1 MAIQLTDIQKVTLSI
16 SAVDAAGN
24 PAPIENATWVSS
36 NPAVLTVVASTDGL
50 SAVATTVGPLGNAQ
64 VQVSADA
71 RIGEGEV
78 VLQGVLDVEVIASE
92 ATALNIAAG
101 TPESRF

>member
-1 MAIQLTDIQKVTLSI
+1 MAIQLTDIQRVSLSI

-36 NPAVLTVVASTDGL
+36 NPAVLTVTASVDGL
-50 SAVATTVGPLGNAQ
+50 SAVAETVGPLGNAQ

-101 TPESRF
+101 TPESRL

>member
-1 MAIQLTDIQKVTLSI
+1 MIQLTDIQKVSLAI
-16 SAVDAAGN
+16 SAVSAAGN
-24 PAPIENATWVSS
+24 PAPIENAVWASS
-36 NPAVLTVVASTDGL
+36 DESILLVEAAPDGL

-78 VLQGVLDVEVIASE
+78 PLQGILDVEVISSE
-92 ATALNIAAG
+92 AAALSIAPG
-101 TPESRF
+101 VPESRL

>member
-1 MAIQLTDIQKVTLSI
+1 MAIQLTDIQKVSLAI

-36 NPAVLTVVASTDGL
+36 NETVLTVVASVDGL
-50 SAVATTVGPLGNAQ
+50 SAVATTVGPLGTAQ

-71 RIGEGEV
+71 RIGAEEV
-78 VLQGVLDVEVIASE
+78 ILQGVLDVEVIASE
-92 ATALNIAAG
+92 ATALNVTAG
-101 TPESRF
+101 TPESRL

>member
-24 PAPIENATWVSS
+24 SAPIENAAWVSS
-36 NPAVLTVVASTDGL
+36 NPAVLTVTASLDGL
-50 SAVATTVGPLGNAQ
+50 SAVAETVGPLGNAQ

-78 VLQGVLDVEVIASE
+78 NLQGILDVEVVASE
-92 ATALNIAAG
+92 AVSLNVAAG
-101 TPESRF
+101 TPESRL